1 MCSIKFKA
9 DEWFSDSIRFSDHME
24 MDIST
29 RAGRLMVQVEKQV
42 DGTYTLF
49 LSRFDGDNWQSMGVV
64 DMDSL
69 QTVEFEEVI
78 EDYDEPRIP

>member
-29 RAGRLMVQVEKQV
+29 RAGRLMVQLEKQA
-42 DGTYTLF
+42 DGTYTMF
-49 LSRFDGDNWQSMGVV
+49 LDAWDGENWKSIGVV
-64 DMDSL
+64 DMASL
-69 QTVEFEEVI
+69 LNVELEETI
-78 EDYDEPRIP
+78 EDEVEL